1 MTTDE
6 ILRRLIEAYSVIDTV
21 VSSPRPKAFG
31 NNMPEVLRFPTEQ
44 DVWDAEMESIASDG
58 GMTFRVLQDQRI
70 RDLERVARSH
80 YSSRQITQAEEA
92 IRWPALVEDPV
103 RREIADPQGQMRQ
116 PRRQMDKMA
125 DRPQQ
130 EKAPQICRAKTKF
143 LPPDNPC
150 SAGYQGQDRP
160 RTTDRGGTVTI
171 DGPDT
176 LTEKTASDH

>member
-103 RREIADPQGQMRQ
+103 RREMLILKVKCDSRGGKWTKWLIARNRKKHPRYAVLRQ
-116 PRRQMDKMA
+116 NSYRLITLALQDIRAKIAP
-125 DRPQQ
+125 
-130 EKAPQICRAKTKF
+130 EPQIVAE
-143 LPPDNPC
+143 P
-150 SAGYQGQDRP
+150 
-160 RTTDRGGTVTI
+160 
-171 DGPDT
+171 
-176 LTEKTASDH
+176 